1 MAPPD
6 FARRMNYA
14 LETLYFFLNG
24 RYNKV
29 SSNDRSIRAVI
40 RDFIAAH
47 PSATPSIRSGK
58 LYETE
63 NARLLRRYFYE
74 ALDHSRAYY
83 LRCPGYPEDLCIAAP
98 DRGVEPVGDR

>member
-24 RYNKV
+24 RYSKV
-29 SSNDRSIRAVI
+29 SSNDRSI
-40 RDFIAAH
+40 
-47 PSATPSIRSGK
+47 
-58 LYETE
+58 
-63 NARLLRRYFYE
+63 
-74 ALDHSRAYY
+74 RAYY